1 MELATTKEVG
11 NLVQALTDASSRYDP
26 AFPGGSAS
34 RMEIIAS
41 AQALIAGLTQPSDIG
56 HVYLSRVC
64 YTRCHL
70 SPC

>member
-1 MELATTKEVG
+1 MELATTEEVG
-11 NLVQALTDASSRYDP
+11 NLIQALTDASGRYDP
-26 AFPGGSAS
+26 AISTGTAS
-34 RMEIIAS
+34 RMDIIAA

-64 YTRCHL
+64 HTRCHL